1 MSLRRRRCRRRAR
14 ISEARAALEQAER
27 ERPEVERLVM
37 DLHARGD
44 RNHFAPMFEEAL
56 KRRRS
61 S

>member
-1 MSLRRRRCRRRAR
+1 
-14 ISEARAALEQAER
+14 LEQAER